1 MPTRRL
7 WIMCDPD
14 LLRVLFLNL
23 LENEVASLCLGLDH
37 QTFSRV
43 EVGVGERSVPERRSW
58 QE

>member
-37 QTFSRV
+37 QTFSGV
-43 EVGVGERSVPERRSW
+43 EAG
-58 QE
+58 

>member
-1 MPTRRL
+1 MLTRRL

-23 LENEVASLCLGLDH
+23 LENEVASLCLGLAH

-43 EVGVGERSVPERRSW
+43 ELGVDEE
-58 QE
+58 ECA